1 MRLQRRFVLVS
12 AGVLAAIAVISAALW
27 RFHPAALIETARQIR
42 SAGGQMRESV
52 ASLWASIESLLPG
65 RSEAE
70 HPLEAAVVDANSGT
84 SSPGGSNGSTS
95 SKPGFLSAAAAS
107 TAAESRN
114 GDGPASRELP
124 RDESPRTVR
133 RNPLDSLRSA
143 LSAPAD
149 LKTEDVHKWAREMS
163 GVELKSALAAIMAME
178 PSEQRDRLRNALL
191 HSWGRRDMAA
201 AMKEVEALRAN
212 PAAGNLQSATASV
225 LNGWALGNPQLAL
238 EWMTRY
244 GDIDERTRLV
254 SAGEVIRR
262 LGFTEPTAA
271 ALQAAWNMPTDAQQR
286 AALAELARTVPA
298 DQRSAFFYELYKVQ
312 DPQAN
317 RNAIAQVLL
326 SSWAKEDARSA
337 ALWLDQH
344 RSDFSDSKFAA
355 TLRDQVYYQWGRQ
368 DMGAA
373 LEAVAAYQTTSD
385 PKAEEQASRR
395 ILQGWADANPR
406 AALEWVANY
415 HGVDSR
421 TEWIRG
427 DALMRNLG
435 FTEPTPEATSL
446 VWSLPTAAQQ
456 RAALTEILRPLTP
469 ADRIDYL
476 VAMQENPAS
485 GANSKAVVPM
495 LVGEW
500 TKVSPRET
508 AEWVRGLTDPAAA
521 LDATRILVNNWQRTA
536 PAETIDWLR
545 TSPDEKLGELQVRS
559 VLRNWAARDTVES
572 GRWLAPQVPDPAMD
586 PMVLDYVR
594 SLSKVDPSVARIWV
608 DSITNPVL
616 RDRGL
621 TVVASAAS
629 PGAASGGG
637 R

>member
-1 MRLQRRFVLVS
+1 M
-12 AGVLAAIAVISAALW
+12 LW
-27 RFHPAALIETARQIR
+27 RYAPATLLETVKQIR
-42 SAGGQMRESV
+42 HAGGQVRETA

-65 RSEAE
+65 HSDAATSEPNFAAGAQPASNVAANGAE
-70 HPLEAAVVDANSGT
+70 PRAAITVLRLEAAT
-84 SSPGGSNGSTS
+84 SVAT
-95 SKPGFLSAAAAS
+95 AS
-107 TAAESRN
+107 RSE
-114 GDGPASRELP
+114 DGPASRELP
-124 RDESPRTVR
+124 KESPKTAR
-133 RNPLDSLRSA
+133 PDGLKSLRTA

-149 LKTEDVHKWAREMS
+149 VKAEDVHKWARTMNDA
-163 GVELKSALAAIMAME
+163 ELKSALSAIMAME

-191 HSWGRRDMAA
+191 HAWGRRDMAA
-201 AMKEVEALRAN
+201 AMKEVEALRAD
-212 PAAGNLQSATASV
+212 PAAGDLKSATASV

-244 GDIDERTRLV
+244 GNLDERTRLV
-254 SAGEVIRR
+254 SAADVFRR

-271 ALQAAWNMPTDAQQR
+271 ALQAAWSMPTDAQQR
-286 AALAELARTVPA
+286 AALAELARTVPP
-298 DQRSAFFYELYKVQ
+298 DQRSAFFYELYQVP

-326 SSWAKEDARSA
+326 SSWAKDDPRSA

-344 RSDFSDSKFAA
+344 RSDFSDPKFAS

-373 LEAVAAYQTTSD
+373 LQAVAAYQAGGD
-385 PKAEEQASRR
+385 PKAEELATRR
-395 ILQGWADANPR
+395 ILQGWADVNPR
-406 AALEWVANY
+406 AALEWMSNY
-415 HGVDSR
+415 HGVDPR

-435 FTEPTPEATSL
+435 YNQPTPEAASL
-446 VWSLPTAAQQ
+446 VWTLPTVTQQ

-469 ADRIDYL
+469 SDRIDYL
-476 VAMQENPAS
+476 VALQENPAS
-485 GANSKAVVPM
+485 GANDKAVVPM

-500 TKVSPRET
+500 AKVSPRET

-521 LDATRILVNNWQRTA
+521 LDATRVLVGNWQRTA

-545 TSPDEKLGELQVRS
+545 TGADPAVATQQARS

-594 SLSKVDPSVARIWV
+594 SLSKVDPAVARIWV
-608 DSITNPVL
+608 DSIANPHL
-616 RDRGL
+616 RERGL
-621 TVVASAAS
+621 TLVASAA
-629 PGAASGGG
+629 PPTGG